1 MVCTVVE
8 FHDRD
13 QTSQQVEWAVKHVP
27 PESNPKLLDI
37 GTGNGILP
45 ICLVEAGYSPATICG
60 IDYSQ
65 ASIELAQRIAEGRSV
80 KGLTF
85 REVDFIKGNV
95 ERLPGRTNTNA
106 EIHATASEEEW
117 DLL

>member
-1 MVCTVVE
+1 
-8 FHDRD
+8 
-13 QTSQQVEWAVKHVP
+13 
-27 PESNPKLLDI
+27 LDI

-45 ICLVEAGYSPATICG
+45 VCLVEAGYSPTTICG

-65 ASIELAQRIAEGRSV
+65 GSIELAQRVAGKRSID
-80 KGLTF
+80 GLTF

-95 ERLPGRTNTNA
+95 GRLPGANA
-106 EIHATASEEEW
+106 DIDATASEEEW

>member
-1 MVCTVVE
+1 
-8 FHDRD
+8 
-13 QTSQQVEWAVKHVP
+13 
-27 PESNPKLLDI
+27 LDI

-45 ICLVEAGYSPATICG
+45 ICLVEAGYSPTTICG

-65 ASIELAQRIAEGRSV
+65 ASIELAQRVAERRSIE
-80 KGLTF
+80 GITF

-95 ERLPGRTNTNA
+95 GRLPSPTHSPGANA
-106 EIHATASEEEW
+106 EIDATASEEEW

>member
-1 MVCTVVE
+1 
-8 FHDRD
+8 
-13 QTSQQVEWAVKHVP
+13 
-27 PESNPKLLDI
+27 LDI

-65 ASIELAQRIAEGRSV
+65 ASIELAQRVAKGRSIN
-80 KGLTF
+80 GLTF
-85 REVDFIKGNV
+85 REVDFIKGDV
-95 ERLPGRTNTNA
+95 GRLPGPTSANVGMDA
-106 EIHATASEEEW
+106 PSSEGEW